1 MEVVEI
7 DGSLG
12 EGGGQILRTSI
23 SLACILAKSVRIR
36 NIRAG
41 RKEPGL
47 RPQHLKAVISA
58 AEISNATLKGAQVG
72 STEIEFVPGEI
83 SKQVSRKIDI
93 GTAGSISLIA
103 QTLIPIAM
111 FRGIDLETE
120 IIGGTEVPSSPSI
133 DYIESV
139 VLPAYRGMGG
149 DMAIQLK
156 RRGYYPKGGGIVSLK
171 VLGSKSSPRALFFSE
186 EKSEPEV
193 TIRSVSRNLPEH
205 VSQRQLSS
213 AEQALRGADIVNIR
227 KELDS
232 TGSALSPG
240 SSVLVCSKSASS
252 YIGFDVLG
260 AQGKR
265 AEDVGL
271 ETAQGYVSE
280 SRTEPNVDA
289 NLADMIVTLLSCIR
303 GKSHFSTS
311 RVTEHLKTN
320 LDVSKRLS
328 GCQYEIR
335 ENKEGKNWEVCLSG
349 LAEKSN

>member
-41 RKEPGL
+41 RKQPGL

-83 SKQVSRKIDI
+83 SKRASKKIDI
-93 GTAGSISLIA
+93 GTAGSISLIV

-120 IIGGTEVPSSPSI
+120 IIGGTEVPSSPTI
-133 DYIESV
+133 DYIEYV
-139 VLPAYRGMGG
+139 VLPAYHGMGG
-149 DMAIQLK
+149 DVSIQLK

-171 VLGSKSSPRALFFSE
+171 VFGSKSSPRTLLFSE
-186 EKSEPEV
+186 EKSKPEV
-193 TIRSVSRNLPEH
+193 TIRSVSRNLPLN

-213 AEQALRGADIVNIR
+213 AEQTLQRAGVVNIR

-252 YIGFDVLG
+252 YIGSDILG

-265 AEDVGL
+265 SEQVGL
-271 ETAQGYVSE
+271 ETAQGYISE
-280 SRTEPNVDA
+280 SITEPNVDA
-289 NLADMIVTLLSCIR
+289 NLADMIVTLLSCVR

-320 LDVSKRLS
+320 LNISKRMT
-328 GCQYEIR
+328 GCEYEIH
-335 ENKEGKNWEVCLSG
+335 ENKERKNWEVRLSG